1 MTSKFKAVT
10 GSTHVLSCAAGTGGR
25 EQPSRPS
32 AGLDNT
38 QTNTKTSSKPLQ
50 LTLTTGQ
57 SVSEKEIQYA
67 LILKVVL
74 SSLMKAKLVKKYR
87 LLSGAKGVVKEY
99 RYVFDPAIWTDEL
112 DLVMSSETVEAK

>member
-1 MTSKFKAVT
+1 MTSKFREVT
-10 GSTHVLSCAAGTGGR
+10 GSTHVLSSAVVIGAQER
-25 EQPSRPS
+25 PSRPS
-32 AGLDNT
+32 ASLDNT
-38 QTNTKTSSKPLQ
+38 QTSTKTSRKPSQ

-74 SSLMKAKLVKKYR
+74 SSLMKAKLVKKFR
-87 LLSGAKGVVKEY
+87 LLSGSKGVVKEY

-112 DLVMSSETVEAK
+112 DLVLSGEAK